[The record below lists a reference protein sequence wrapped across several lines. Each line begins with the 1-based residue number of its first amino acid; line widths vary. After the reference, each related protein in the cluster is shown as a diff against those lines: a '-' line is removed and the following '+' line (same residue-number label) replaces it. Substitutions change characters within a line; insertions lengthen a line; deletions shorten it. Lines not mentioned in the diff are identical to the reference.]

1 MIAFWAWLEPSDIE
15 AYAASLLLPPYLGH
29 LQLAP
34 FTFSSQVPNR
44 DGREPLVLTYVG
56 EGRLEEYP
64 LDPRAHALPMIHLV
78 APGIVASRVQ
88 LPRDD
93 ASWFWT
99 DTADAGGT
107 MRIYFAPTAAV
118 LGMPSDRIESGGS
131 YVSVTRGYIRIGRA
145 AVERYL
151 RARLHHLGLDDSTLQ
166 VEMGTPCAAVDFRAG
181 AIGGQMLLD
190 EVAIEDL
197 LCFTRLEKILA
208 ALGDYAILGIDSVPS
223 DFGGV
228 SPDGITIPLT
238 RREQPET
245 ADDDA

>member
-1 MIAFWAWLEPSDIE
+1 MMAFWAWLEPSDVE
-15 AYAASLLLPPYLGH
+15 AYAASLLLPPYLAH
-29 LQLAP
+29 LKLAP

-64 LDPRAHALPMIHLV
+64 LDPRTHALPMIQSV

-93 ASWFWT
+93 ANWFWT
-99 DTADAGGT
+99 AAADTGGT

-118 LGMPSDRIESGGS
+118 LGMPSDRIESGES
-131 YVSVTRGYIRIGRA
+131 YVSVSRGYIRIGRA
-145 AVERYL
+145 AAERYL
-151 RARLHHLGLDDSTLQ
+151 RARLRHLGLDDSTLQ
-166 VEMGTPCAAVDFRAG
+166 VEMGAPCEGVEFCSG

-190 EVAIEDL
+190 EVAVRDL

-208 ALGDYAILGIDSVPS
+208 ALGDYAVLGIDSLPS
-223 DFGGV
+223 DSGGIL
-228 SPDGITIPLT
+228 PEGITIPLI
-238 RREQPET
+238 RREQPGT
-245 ADDDA
+245 AVSDA